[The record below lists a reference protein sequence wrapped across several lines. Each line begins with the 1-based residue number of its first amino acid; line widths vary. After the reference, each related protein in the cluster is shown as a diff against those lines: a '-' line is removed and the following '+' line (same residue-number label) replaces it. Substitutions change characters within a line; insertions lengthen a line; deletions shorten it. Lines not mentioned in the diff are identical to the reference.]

1 MRRRDN
7 WRADLN
13 RSCLRN
19 VARRETASRFSCGT
33 GAWLHTSQPAE
44 AIREVQ
50 LPDGSTVF
58 AYELDVDLKIVA
70 LRGSV
75 PSDAILDF
83 RRALS
88 KYGRFQLAQKP
99 QIADIFEELGQPR
112 SARSYGPPD
121 CSEKRPDSELEP
133 SQDVSQHCLCCALHV
148 IMAICMSR
156 TVQSTSPPTCA

>member
-1 MRRRDN
+1 MRD
-7 WRADLN
+7 
-13 RSCLRN
+13 
-19 VARRETASRFSCGT
+19 TSRVWCGA
-33 GAWLHTSQPAE
+33 GAWLNTSKPAQ

-58 AYELDVDLKIVA
+58 AYELDIDLKIVA
-70 LRGSV
+70 LRSSV

-112 SARSYGPPD
+112 SAQSCGPSN
-121 CSEKRPDSELEP
+121 CSEQEPHWEPVLTSRRCHRIVSACNACTLCLHGKDS
-133 SQDVSQHCLCCALHV
+133 
-148 IMAICMSR
+148 AI
-156 TVQSTSPPTCA
+156 TSLTLLAEI